1 VMVYFL
7 PRDWTASKQGIIG
20 VSQMLLA
27 NLFMESDGKSIY
39 QEETYTD
46 ASGKFLLQSELS
58 KGRFDVIA
66 RTYNKDGDIIDETLP
81 STIEVGE
88 EAAAGMVKPYQLDE
102 QMIDV
107 LDLQVVTVAN
117 SRPILYGKA
126 TNGYEV
132 EGLWASELFSSSL
145 MIDADA
151 EEGDFVMMAPADLE
165 DGEHK
170 VVVHGIDPLQNLYTA
185 AINVDFMVTGGIV
198 EMAEQD
204 TNVRMKV
211 IGIGL
216 GSVLIVMV
224 LWLIAKTHKQ
234 RFQN

>member
-66 RTYNKDGDIIDETLP
+66 RIYDVDGNIIDETLP

-88 EAAAGMVKPYQLDE
+88 ETAAGIVKPYQLDE
-102 QMIDV
+102 QTIDV
-107 LDLQVVTVAN
+107 EDLQIVMIEN

-132 EGLWASELFSSSL
+132 ESLWASELFSSHVI
-145 MIDADA
+145 MDADINEPDFVMIA
-151 EEGDFVMMAPADLE
+151 PVNLEEGD
-165 DGEHK
+165 HK
-170 VVVHGIDPLQNLYTA
+170 VVVHGFNPLENLYTA

-198 EMAEQD
+198 EMVEQD

-211 IGIGL
+211 IGVGL
-216 GSVLIVMV
+216 GSVLIVMMF
-224 LWLIAKTHKQ
+224 WLIAKTHKQ
-234 RFQN
+234 RFQ